1 MSSVFEKNFNFF
13 YGIARARLGEHLFAQ
28 KISLRLGCG
37 NLTAMRSRAIY
48 HSIGVLPQNSLSAQ
62 VSHPVALA
70 QTLVSIK
77 RALTTSMEIRNS

>member
-1 MSSVFEKNFNFF
+1 MFFENFLIFF
-13 YGIARARLGEHLFAQ
+13 YGNARARLGEHLFAQ

-48 HSIGVLPQNSLSAQ
+48 HSIGVLPQNSLSTQ

-77 RALTTSMEIRNS
+77 RALTTSIEIRNS

>member
-1 MSSVFEKNFNFF
+1 MFFKNFFNFF
-13 YGIARARLGEHLFAQ
+13 YGNARARLGELLFTQ

-48 HSIGVLPQNSLSAQ
+48 YSIGVLPQNSLSTQ

-77 RALTTSMEIRNS
+77 RALTTSIEIRNS